1 MLLSDMAGAA
11 NQAVRVRGNCDDQ
24 RVARPC
30 RQMCVQ
36 GSDRGVGPAREHKI
50 EETDVT
56 SLALRQTDSRVLGC
70 PQGHPCC
77 RDVALSHQYLGLTGV
92 GQGKNG
98 VGGDGSVIG
107 LGCAGVESQRQ
118 IGGLNVGI
126 PRGSGRSG

>member
-1 MLLSDMAGAA
+1 M
-11 NQAVRVRGNCDDQ
+11 
-24 RVARPC
+24 
-30 RQMCVQ
+30 
-36 GSDRGVGPAREHKI
+36 
-50 EETDVT
+50 T

-118 IGGLNVGI
+118 IGGLNTSCLKGRFGSG
-126 PRGSGRSG
+126 RGSGSGKASIADHS